1 MSLTRFDF
9 NDLYARHLGRHSQ
22 FGINVAHVAA
32 LYGVWFGV
40 YATIAQGASLLGL
53 QPFWPLTALALAYLA
68 IVAMN
73 APYRVSLATAVFLA
87 VFVASVLALPK
98 LPGWS
103 ILVFL
108 LMIPV
113 FYKIQA
119 WSHKI
124 WTVAEDMTEFNRRF
138 PPGRTLRLI
147 LLFYEIPICLNY
159 LIFEHKDW
167 R

>member
-1 MSLTRFDF
+1 ASRAL
-9 NDLYARHLGRHSQ
+9 
-22 FGINVAHVAA
+22 VA
-32 LYGVWFGV
+32 
-40 YATIAQGASLLGL
+40 T
-53 QPFWPLTALALAYLA
+53 T
-68 IVAMN
+68 
-73 APYRVSLATAVFLA
+73 APYRVSLATAVFLGI
-87 VFVASVLALPK
+87 FVASVLALPR

-124 WTVAEDMTEFNRRF
+124 WTAAEDMTAFNRRF

-159 LIFEHKDW
+159 LIYERKDW
-167 R
+167 RAPARSRAGRPRQRRCSPTRGRAGHSFITRAADLHEDASADEPPRQAGGRA